1 MPGAEVGEGLAMILS
16 GTAEFMSKRSL
27 VEDAIK
33 RAIHEGGLA
42 PGQKLNLDEIA
53 RQLKVSRTP
62 VREAFRSLELQGC
75 VGTIVLGLE
84 PQEITEI
91 YTIRFNIEGLAT
103 RLAVPNITG
112 EDLRGLEE
120 SLNQIAALHPANA
133 EYTQI
138 DRLNRSFHFGIY
150 ERGKNRRLLEMIR
163 SLWESVVRYRARNT
177 QIEGFHTRSTRDH
190 RAILDAIRRKDS
202 QQAEALMQAHLSMS
216 CQSLLE
222 QITSREAMLT
232 G

>member
-1 MPGAEVGEGLAMILS
+1 MIFSGAV
-16 GTAEFMSKRSL
+16 EFMSKRSL

-33 RAIHEGGLA
+33 RAIHEGSFA
-42 PGQKLNLDEIA
+42 PGQKLNLEEIA

-62 VREAFRSLELQGC
+62 VREAFRALELQGYLRVEPC

-91 YTIRFNIEGLAT
+91 YTIRFNLEGLAT

-120 SLNQIAALHPANA
+120 SLDQITALDPANA

-138 DRLNRSFHFGIY
+138 DRLNQSFHFGIY

-177 QIEGFHTRSTRDH
+177 QIEGFLARSTQDH

-202 QQAEALMQAHLSMS
+202 QQAEALMQAHLGMS
-216 CQSLLE
+216 CQSLLK
-222 QITSREAMLT
+222 QVTSRGAMLT

>member
-1 MPGAEVGEGLAMILS
+1 MIFSGAV
-16 GTAEFMSKRSL
+16 EFMSKRSL

-33 RAIHEGGLA
+33 RAIHEGSFA

-62 VREAFRSLELQGC
+62 VREAFRALELQGYLRVEPC

-91 YTIRFNIEGLAT
+91 YTIRLNLEGLAT

-120 SLNQIAALHPANA
+120 FLDHITALDPVNA

-138 DRLNRSFHFGIY
+138 DRLNQSFHFGIY

-177 QIEGFHTRSTRDH
+177 QIEGFLARSTQDH

-202 QQAEALMQAHLSMS
+202 QQAEALMQAHLGMS

>member
-1 MPGAEVGEGLAMILS
+1 
-16 GTAEFMSKRSL
+16 
-27 VEDAIK
+27 
-33 RAIHEGGLA
+33 
-42 PGQKLNLDEIA
+42 
-53 RQLKVSRTP
+53 
-62 VREAFRSLELQGC
+62 

-91 YTIRFNIEGLAT
+91 YTIRFNLEGLAT

-120 SLNQIAALHPANA
+120 SLDQITALDPASA

-138 DRLNRSFHFGIY
+138 DRLNQSFHFGIY

-177 QIEGFHTRSTRDH
+177 QIEGFLVRSTQDH

-202 QQAEALMQAHLSMS
+202 QQAEALMQAHLGMS
-216 CQSLLE
+216 CQSLLD
-222 QITSREAMLT
+222 QVTSRGAMLT

>member
-1 MPGAEVGEGLAMILS
+1 MILS
-16 GTAEFMSKRSL
+16 GAVEFISKRSL

-33 RAIHEGGLA
+33 RAIHEGSLA

-62 VREAFRSLELQGC
+62 VREAFRALELQGYLRVEPC

-91 YTIRFNIEGLAT
+91 YTIRFNLEGLAT
-103 RLAVPNITG
+103 RLAVLNITG

-120 SLNQIAALHPANA
+120 SLDQITALDPASA

-138 DRLNRSFHFGIY
+138 DRLNQSFHFGIY

-177 QIEGFHTRSTRDH
+177 QIEGFLARSTQDH

-202 QQAEALMQAHLSMS
+202 QQAEALMQAHLGMS
-216 CQSLLE
+216 CQSLLG
-222 QITSREAMLT
+222 QVTSREAMQT